1 MSLISKKAMI
11 RFGTRCAATLALAGA
26 ASAMAETIVVK
37 SAGPSARSYPPGRS
51 IPDNSKVSLKAG
63 DTLTILDGQGTRV
76 FKGPGVFATTS
87 TTRANTAAGVI
98 LRNTGT
104 RQVRTGA
111 VRGTNAAVVA
121 RPPNVWLVDA
131 SKTGTVCFAGPD
143 PVSLWS
149 PAREQAASLTIT
161 RLADGKSVPISL
173 RPGQSVKSWPMA
185 DLPITDGAQF
195 RVAGDGLPAPVTLRF
210 AALGPDPQGLE
221 GTAAA
226 LIKAGCTAQ
235 LELLIETLAV
245 PAEEDSGTG

>member
-1 MSLISKKAMI
+1 MSLTSKKAI
-11 RFGTRCAATLALAGA
+11 ARFAKACVAALAIAGTT
-26 ASAMAETIVVK
+26 SAIAETIVVK
-37 SAGPSARSYPPGRS
+37 SSGPSARSYPPGRS

-76 FKGPGVFATTS
+76 FKGPGVFATTT
-87 TTRANTAAGVI
+87 TTRASTAAGVI

-111 VRGTNAAVVA
+111 VRGTTTVVA
-121 RPPNVWLVDA
+121 RPPNVWLVDS
-131 SKTGTVCFAGPD
+131 SKSGTVCYAGPD

-149 PAREQAASLTIT
+149 PAKEQASNLTIT
-161 RLADGKSVPISL
+161 RVSDGKSAAVAL
-173 RPGQSVKSWPMA
+173 RPGQSVKAWPMA
-185 DLPITDGAQF
+185 ELPISDGAQF
-195 RVAGDGLPAPVTLRF
+195 RVSGEGMASPITLRF

-226 LIKAGCTAQ
+226 LIKAGCNAQ

-245 PAEEDSGTG
+245 PSEEAPGNS